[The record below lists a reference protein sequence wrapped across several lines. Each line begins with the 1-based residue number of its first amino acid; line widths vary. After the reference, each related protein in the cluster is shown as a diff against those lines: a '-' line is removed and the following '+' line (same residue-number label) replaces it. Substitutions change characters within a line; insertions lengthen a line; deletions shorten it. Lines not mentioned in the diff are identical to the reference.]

1 VKRIIAGVVPIS
13 VVVFACLAQE
23 PTVQPFTGEEIAA
36 MQPALKASA
45 DAGNGTAT
53 RLLVQQPDFY
63 SSLIFRDKSGEVEI
77 HQNFDEVMVVLE
89 GNATVK
95 TGGTAQNVSTLRPG
109 ELRGSS
115 ATGATSHALSK
126 GAVVHIEANTPHQV
140 FMPPDGHVLYIDV
153 KIKHPVDSS
162 RTPKP

>member
-1 VKRIIAGVVPIS
+1 MIPIAVAI
-13 VVVFACLAQE
+13 FACPAQE
-23 PTVQPFTGEEIAA
+23 QTVQPFTGEEIVA

-95 TGGTAQNVSTLRPG
+95 TGGTAENVRPLRPG

-115 ATGATSHALSK
+115 ATGATPHALSK

-140 FMPPDGHVLYIDV
+140 FVPPDGHLLYIDV

-162 RTPKP
+162 QTPKP